1 MQGCHIRIVLHL
13 KALQPTSKSS
23 SSPDT
28 FIPRSLFQQLPA
40 QTPKHTARRNALI
53 NPKHK
58 DYRYGP
64 VRVDWIDFE
73 NMNTAVLGGK
83 EKAQGR
89 GKQMLES

>member
-1 MQGCHIRIVLHL
+1 MQGYHIRIVLHL
-13 KALQPTSKSS
+13 KASQPTSKSS
-23 SSPDT
+23 SSSNISDT

-73 NMNTAVLGGK
+73 NMNTVVLGGK

-89 GKQMLES
+89 GK